1 MQIFFTKMS
10 INQPRKV
17 QIPKFW
23 CLKSLINISL
33 QLSFS
38 WLGQKIALFSS
49 YRGKKCQKP
58 SKLGNI
64 LVFEK
69 GKLHFLKIP
78 FGFDFKLNYSD
89 MYECN
94 GGQNYENLIWELLS
108 LLDAVL
114 DRRVSALSLFWSFWC
129 LVDCQFSSLRGRLL
143 FLSATKGLCLS
154 YSTWSCWKD
163 LCHDWGNWGL
173 KQPCSCLSL
182 QSVLP
187 LFEGDFL
194 QHRFWGRKQQ
204 SCQSGEDQQRL
215 AYICSFSSCGRTP
228 YHAHAGCRT
237 VHLVTSVHY
246 QWATLSQATDR
257 QANRSSLQGHVT
269 LCVLWFAGGEI
280 RLAHC
285 RMKS

>member
-1 MQIFFTKMS
+1 MILQIFFTKMS
-10 INQPRKV
+10 ITQPRKV

-78 FGFDFKLNYSD
+78 FGFDFKFNYSD

-114 DRRVSALSLFWSFWC
+114 DRRGKRIFILYIILIQLS
-129 LVDCQFSSLRGRLL
+129 
-143 FLSATKGLCLS
+143 
-154 YSTWSCWKD
+154 
-163 LCHDWGNWGL
+163 
-173 KQPCSCLSL
+173 
-182 QSVLP
+182 
-187 LFEGDFL
+187 
-194 QHRFWGRKQQ
+194 
-204 SCQSGEDQQRL
+204 
-215 AYICSFSSCGRTP
+215 IC
-228 YHAHAGCRT
+228 
-237 VHLVTSVHY
+237 
-246 QWATLSQATDR
+246 
-257 QANRSSLQGHVT
+257 
-269 LCVLWFAGGEI
+269 
-280 RLAHC
+280 
-285 RMKS
+285 